1 MLPAGSRLTAVRS
14 PCAMSRRRVPPLMFT
29 WSRAESHFA
38 RASRQRAHVG
48 THHRGFRSGGRGSAS
63 KFPPPTAAASVEFPG
78 KDLRVSRVGFGSP
91 WMGAAPDR
99 GLDMSRALSD
109 GQCNLVQLTSEVK
122 RVKRHDKDGKPLLVP
137 EWPERSWETR
147 TFGNMEIAREDLALL
162 WELPAEGK
170 PVKEALSPAR
180 AVEHLDCLLAYH
192 GLDYVD
198 SFVMEIPWNTGGED
212 VVNDYR
218 RFTGEAVRLAM
229 TEFVE
234 VAGDKVKTIGFSW
247 KGNPHTPHPG
257 RAPDS
262 PLSDI
267 VELRDLLTPS
277 KPVVAMF
284 PVGVGCGATVDGLAA
299 ESGSG
304 LLGLP
309 ENAGIFQIGTNVTHA
324 RRPDGRP
331 FRLVDVQSRPVE
343 DIVSDLKSKFGMAL
357 HMEVEYSRRFEG
369 KQRGTETGRSGDSS
383 SDDEG
388 AGSEESRSPLPPKAD
403 VSWAHI
409 LAQNQHK
416 LQGLDEWETIRDSQI
431 KPSVMRA
438 LDTLRMRGEAE
449 GEWGFLYRS
458 TLASLMMGLSEV
470 MEVKKSHQLGEVA
483 ALMDDLA
490 PSLREASRGV
500 AQAGGAGNSS
510 RSGGGSGAGSA
521 VEGETVVGRCT
532 AAALSTGVD
541 CVLAEEFA
549 ASRDAARVTGFGR
562 VPHDEVKK
570 LYSGFRLPADAPP
583 ASEQ

>member
-1 MLPAGSRLTAVRS
+1 
-14 PCAMSRRRVPPLMFT
+14 
-29 WSRAESHFA
+29 
-38 RASRQRAHVG
+38 
-48 THHRGFRSGGRGSAS
+48 
-63 KFPPPTAAASVEFPG
+63 
-78 KDLRVSRVGFGSP
+78 
-91 WMGAAPDR
+91 MGAAPDR

-147 TFGNMEIAREDLALL
+147 TFGNMEIARDDLALL

-170 PVKEALSPAR
+170 PVEEALSPAR
-180 AVEHLDCLLAYH
+180 ALEHLDCLLAYH
-192 GLDYVD
+192 GLDYIE

-234 VAGDKVKTIGFSW
+234 LAGDKVKTIGFSW
-247 KGNPHTPHPG
+247 KGNPHKPHPG

-267 VELRDLLTPS
+267 IELRDLLTPS

-304 LLGLP
+304 LFGLP
-309 ENAGIFQIGTNVTHA
+309 ENAGVFQIGTNVTHA

-331 FRLVDVQSRPVE
+331 FRLVDVQPRPVE

-369 KQRGTETGRSGDSS
+369 SQRGTETEQSGDSS
-383 SDDEG
+383 GDDEEG

-438 LDTLRMRGEAE
+438 LDTLRIRGEAE

-458 TLASLMMGLSEV
+458 TLGSLMTGLSEV

-510 RSGGGSGAGSA
+510 RSGDGSGAGSA

-541 CVLAEEFA
+541 CVLDEEFS
-549 ASRDAARVTGFGR
+549 ASRNAARVTGFGR
-562 VPHDEVKK
+562 VPHDELKK

-583 ASEQ
+583 TSEQ

>member
-1 MLPAGSRLTAVRS
+1 
-14 PCAMSRRRVPPLMFT
+14 MSRRRVPPFMLT

-38 RASRQRAHVG
+38 QASRQRAHVG
-48 THHRGFRSGGRGSAS
+48 THHRGFRSGGRGSAP
-63 KFPPPTAAASVEFPG
+63 KFPPPTAAAFVQFPG

-180 AVEHLDCLLAYH
+180 ALEHLDCLLAYH

-229 TEFVE
+229 TEFAE
-234 VAGDKVKTIGFSW
+234 LAGDKVKTIGFSW

-284 PVGVGCGATVDGLAA
+284 PVGVGCGGTVDGLAA
-299 ESGSG
+299 ESGNG
-304 LLGLP
+304 LFGLP
-309 ENAGIFQIGTNVTHA
+309 ENAGVFQIGTNVTHA
-324 RRPDGRP
+324 GRPDGRP
-331 FRLVDVQSRPVE
+331 FRLVDVQPRPVE

-369 KQRGTETGRSGDSS
+369 SHRGTETGRSGDSS
-383 SDDEG
+383 SDDEEG
-388 AGSEESRSPLPPKAD
+388 PGSEESRSPLPPKAD

-438 LDTLRMRGEAE
+438 LDTLRIRGEAE

-458 TLASLMMGLSEV
+458 TLGSLMTGLSEV
-470 MEVKKSHQLGEVA
+470 MEVKKSHQLEEVS

-510 RSGGGSGAGSA
+510 RSGDDSGAGSA

-541 CVLAEEFA
+541 CVLDEEFS
-549 ASRDAARVTGFGR
+549 ASRDAARVTGFKR
-562 VPHDEVKK
+562 VRRGSR
-570 LYSGFRLPADAPP
+570 YSL
-583 ASEQ
+583 